1 MNRKLNRNISKNIK
15 ERKICMQYETIILEL
30 LSRIK
35 KLEEE
40 VGELKQVLLTRSLV
54 QVTDNTAN
62 NIEDERTDAT
72 VSYTKMTDEMIDICY
87 KCGKKLASGENAQE
101 LADDI
106 AESTGMNRN
115 SAIMYLYAV
124 QGMLDGTIYKRA
136 ISAKAMRRYYDAIWN
151 ESGSAGL
158 KKAIKATRLHID
170 YRRECGHM
178 VDSIEEICNHYE
190 NRL

>member
-1 MNRKLNRNISKNIK
+1 
-15 ERKICMQYETIILEL
+15 MQYETIILEL

-40 VGELKQVLLTRSLV
+40 VTELKQALLISTSA
-54 QVTDNTAN
+54 QISN
-62 NIEDERTDAT
+62 NNAVNDISDERNDGA

-87 KCGKKLASGENAQE
+87 KCGKKLASGENAQD

-136 ISAKAMRRYYDAIWN
+136 ISAKAMRRYYDTIWD

-170 YRRECGHM
+170 YRRECGHT